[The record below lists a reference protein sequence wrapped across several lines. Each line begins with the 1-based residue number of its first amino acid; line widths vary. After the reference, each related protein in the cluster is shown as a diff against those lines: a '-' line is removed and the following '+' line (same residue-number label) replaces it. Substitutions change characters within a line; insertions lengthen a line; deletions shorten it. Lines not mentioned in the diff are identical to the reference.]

1 MTTSLPHTRIRIR
14 DLSEL
19 VAGIPYVLGFP
30 PTDSLVLFTFRRCP
44 DLALST
50 TIRVDL
56 PTPEHIPPVVADLAG
71 AVDRNEAVAAVAV
84 VVDNTGKDHR
94 ALIEALRKTLVHK
107 DVVLTHA
114 SWVRKVAHG
123 EQWQCF
129 DDPLCTGTVPDPHTS
144 ALAAA
149 IAVAGD
155 TIYPSREAM
164 AAHLAPDAEEALAR
178 RRELL
183 DAYRSAA
190 QQPYSEEDLAA
201 DLQTLGHALD
211 KVMASRALPTLS
223 DDEIARLG
231 IALSRTEVKDECLA
245 VALSDESEPA
255 ERLWT
260 VLVRA
265 LPAPERAEPAFL
277 LGISSYLRGSGVI
290 AAIALKITME
300 ANPEHRMAI
309 LLDYALQIGTPPDL
323 LRTMIMASVVRNHEA
338 VPGCSPD
345 DDPPWDTE
353 EAHHVE
359 GRDDRDLARTEQPAS
374 RPTPSSPP
382 PDETFDGTAPAAGSA
397 PHEGDRS
404 GQVPGVLSQPAT
416 AGRGIRHVHTM
427 DPLAAFLPPPT
438 ERSVPG

>member
-56 PTPEHIPPVVADLAG
+56 PTPELIPPVVADLAG
-71 AVDRNEAVAAVAV
+71 AVDRNEAVAAIAV
-84 VVDNTGKDHR
+84 VVDNTGRDHR
-94 ALIEALRKTLVHK
+94 LLIETLRKTLAHK
-107 DVVLTHA
+107 EVLLTHA
-114 SWVRKVAHG
+114 SLVRKVAHG
-123 EQWQCF
+123 EKWQCY
-129 DDPLCTGTVPDPHTS
+129 DDPLCTGTVPDPRTS

-164 AAHLAPDAEEALAR
+164 AAHLAPDSEEALAR

-183 DAYRSAA
+183 NAYRSAA
-190 QQPYSEEDLAA
+190 QQPYSEEDLTA

-211 KVMASRALPTLS
+211 AVMASRALPTLT
-223 DDEIARLG
+223 DDELARLG

-245 VALSDESEPA
+245 IALSDESEPA

-290 AAIALKITME
+290 AALALKITME
-300 ANPEHRMAI
+300 ANPEHRMAV

-323 LRTMIMASVVRNHEA
+323 LRSMIMTSVVRNHEA
-338 VPGCSPD
+338 VPGFPLD

-353 EAHHVE
+353 EALHTE
-359 GRDDRDLARTEQPAS
+359 QRDDRDLARTEQPS
-374 RPTPSSPP
+374 QEPTPSP
-382 PDETFDGTAPAAGSA
+382 EQAAEA
-397 PHEGDRS
+397 EGIPV
-404 GQVPGVLSQPAT
+404 G
-416 AGRGIRHVHTM
+416 HVTTV

-438 ERSVPG
+438 ERSEPG